1 MGSLIQD
8 SAFKKQQQKANRV
21 SQPLPL
27 KGQNWDIQLGQWSS
41 LWWDRQAWRDPPNI
55 PSRTKVGRLVLWLV
69 LSCEGSLPEPYT
81 FLLCHRKL

>member
-41 LWWDRQAWRDPPNI
+41 LWWDRQAWSLFGHFPLISP
-55 PSRTKVGRLVLWLV
+55 VGAR
-69 LSCEGSLPEPYT
+69 
-81 FLLCHRKL
+81 